1 MAKFSPP
8 DQFDFRSPES
18 WLSWK
23 QRFTRFRTISKLDTD
38 SEERQVSTLLYT
50 MGPRAES
57 VKDQLT
63 FDSDADS
70 MKWSK
75 VVEKVD
81 EYFQPSL
88 NVIHQRCLFE
98 QCTQLPGQTVEEFLT
113 NLHATAKHCK
123 FTKPEERIRDRSSR
137 ICGTGLSP
145 KNSQLRDHARLTLAD
160 AVALAR
166 QTDQE

>member
-8 DQFDFRSPES
+8 DQFDFSSPES

-57 VKDQLT
+57 VMDQLT

-75 VVEKVD
+75 VAGSILGGDSCPGTVHLASQSQPGHYRGMKSKEVHQSGPYGKAQKIARETSHAINILQELLFLAFMMMINLKV
-81 EYFQPSL
+81 
-88 NVIHQRCLFE
+88 VK
-98 QCTQLPGQTVEEFLT
+98 
-113 NLHATAKHCK
+113 NLRRV
-123 FTKPEERIRDRSSR
+123 RI
-137 ICGTGLSP
+137 
-145 KNSQLRDHARLTLAD
+145 
-160 AVALAR
+160 
-166 QTDQE
+166 